1 MISRGRGVDSRNTL
15 RTRRERSGA
24 GFHRDLG
31 ARGEELGPAAELSSS
46 LSRLSDP
53 NDSTVLRRMAL
64 GWTEDANLDAV
75 ELPATLADLGNIS
88 S

>member
-31 ARGEELGPAAELSSS
+31 ARGEELGPAAELRVGGKCGPEKLTYTNALVFFAVSS
-46 LSRLSDP
+46 LRPKRLNGFTP
-53 NDSTVLRRMAL
+53 NGAR
-64 GWTEDANLDAV
+64 LD
-75 ELPATLADLGNIS
+75 
-88 S
+88 